1 MTIYNFVRN
10 KTRKLGTLGTRLG
23 SKFVTRLVTR
33 KNRNTSK
40 QMLPSSPKTQLVTQI
55 QQSYRKKLKRQKDI
69 ANFPKK
75 RATRKIMSAYR
86 SASANP
92 NLEECPICLGPM
104 LNPAATTTLYH
115 CKHVFHTSCIK
126 GWSIPKFHP
135 RCPLCTKR
143 ILYYE
148 NPTVVR
154 PTLNQQAFI
163 RKLKAVQEQAVQDVT
178 KIDEA
183 NSIIHESR
191 RALKKRR
198 SLDGSN
204 AKMSRK
210 EMENLKQQINQA
222 NETINAHSIYNYS
235 AFASRLE
242 NELIQ
247 NRIKEREK
255 AEDDDDQEREY
266 ERHRALRRQARLQNG
281 GGGHCLECSHH

>member
-10 KTRKLGTLGTRLG
+10 KTRKLSTLGTRLG
-23 SKFVTRLVTR
+23 TRFVTR
-33 KNRNTSK
+33 KNRNTYK
-40 QMLPSSPKTQLVTQI
+40 QSLVPSPKTLLVTQI
-55 QQSYRKKLKRQKDI
+55 QQSYRKKLKRQRDI

-75 RATRKIMSAYR
+75 LATRKIMTAYKR
-86 SASANP
+86 ASANP
-92 NLEECPICLGPM
+92 NLDECAICLGPM

-126 GWSIPKFHP
+126 AWSIPKFHP

-163 RKLKAVQEQAVQDVT
+163 RKLKAVQEQAVLDVT

-183 NSIIHESR
+183 NSIIRESR

-210 EMENLKQQINQA
+210 EMENLKQQIDKA
-222 NETINAHSIYNYS
+222 NETINAHSIYDYS
-235 AFASRLE
+235 AFARRLE

-255 AEDDDDQEREY
+255 AEDEDEQEREW
-266 ERHRALRRQARLQNG
+266 ERHRLLRR
-281 GGGHCLECSHH
+281 

>member
-1 MTIYNFVRN
+1 MTIYDFVRN
-10 KTRKLGTLGTRLG
+10 KTRKLGTRLG
-23 SKFVTRLVTR
+23 SRLGTR

-40 QMLPSSPKTQLVTQI
+40 QMLPSSLKTQLVTQI
-55 QQSYRKKLKRQKDI
+55 QQSYRKKLKKQLDI

-92 NLEECPICLGPM
+92 NLEECAICLGPM
-104 LNPAATTTLYH
+104 LNPASTTTLYH
-115 CKHVFHTSCIK
+115 CKHIFHTSCIK
-126 GWSIPKFHP
+126 AWSISKFHP
-135 RCPLCTKR
+135 RCPLCTTR

-148 NPTVVR
+148 NPTIVK

-163 RKLKAVQEQAVQDVT
+163 RKLKAAQERAAHEVT

-183 NSIIHESR
+183 NSIIQESR
-191 RALKKRR
+191 RALKNRR
-198 SLDGSN
+198 ALDGSN

-210 EMENLKQQINQA
+210 EMEKLKQQIDEA
-222 NETINAHSIYNYS
+222 TETINVHINNNNNKTI
-235 AFASRLE
+235 ASQLE

-255 AEDDDDQEREY
+255 AEDEEERER
-266 ERHRALRRQARLQNG
+266 EWDRQRPLRPVRLQN
-281 GGGHCLECSHH
+281 GGGHCLECSPH

>member
-1 MTIYNFVRN
+1 MTIYDFVRN
-10 KTRKLGTLGTRLG
+10 KTRNLGTRLG
-23 SKFVTRLVTR
+23 TLGTRLVTR
-33 KNRNTSK
+33 KNRNTK
-40 QMLPSSPKTQLVTQI
+40 QTLLPSPKTQLVTQI
-55 QQSYRKKLKRQKDI
+55 QQSYRKKLQRQRDI

-75 RATRKIMSAYR
+75 RATRKIMSAYK

-92 NLEECPICLGPM
+92 NLDECAICLGPM

-126 GWSIPKFHP
+126 GWAIPKFHP

-163 RKLKAVQEQAVQDVT
+163 RKLKAVQEQAAQDVT
-178 KIDEA
+178 KIAEA
-183 NSIIHESR
+183 NSIIRESR

-198 SLDGSN
+198 ALDGSN
-204 AKMSRK
+204 ARMSRK
-210 EMENLKQQINQA
+210 EMENLKQQIDQA
-222 NETINAHSIYNYS
+222 NETIKVHSTYDYS
-235 AFASRLE
+235 AFARRLE

-255 AEDDDDQEREY
+255 AEDEDEKEREW
-266 ERHRALRRQARLQNG
+266 ERHRLLRRQTRLQNG
-281 GGGHCLECSHH
+281 GNAHCLECSHH

>member
-1 MTIYNFVRN
+1 MTIYNFVRS
-10 KTRKLGTLGTRLG
+10 KTRKLGNLGTRLG
-23 SKFVTRLVTR
+23 TRFVTR
-33 KNRNTSK
+33 KKRNTYK
-40 QMLPSSPKTQLVTQI
+40 QMLVPSPKTQLITQI
-55 QQSYRKKLKRQKDI
+55 QQSYRKKLKKQLDI

-75 RATRKIMSAYR
+75 RATRKSMSAYR
-86 SASANP
+86 TASANP

-126 GWSIPKFHP
+126 GWAI
-135 RCPLCTKR
+135 
-143 ILYYE
+143 
-148 NPTVVR
+148 

-163 RKLKAVQEQAVQDVT
+163 RKLKAVQEQALLDVT

-183 NSIIHESR
+183 NSIIRESR

-210 EMENLKQQINQA
+210 EMENLKQQIVQA

-255 AEDDDDQEREY
+255 AEDEDDQEREW
-266 ERHRALRRQARLQNG
+266 ERHCSLRRQARLQNG
-281 GGGHCLECSHH
+281 GAHCLDCAHH

>member
-10 KTRKLGTLGTRLG
+10 KTRKLGNLGTRLG
-23 SKFVTRLVTR
+23 TRFVTR
-33 KNRNTSK
+33 KNRNTK
-40 QMLPSSPKTQLVTQI
+40 QSLVPSPKTQLITQI
-55 QQSYRKKLKRQKDI
+55 QQSYRKKLKRQRDI
-69 ANFPKK
+69 SNFAKK
-75 RATRKIMSAYR
+75 RATRKIMTAYKR
-86 SASANP
+86 ASANP
-92 NLEECPICLGPM
+92 NLDECAICLAPM

-115 CKHVFHTSCIK
+115 CKHKFHTSCIK
-126 GWSIPKFHP
+126 DWALPKFHP
-135 RCPLCTKR
+135 RCPLCTSR

-163 RKLKAVQEQAVQDVT
+163 RKLKAVQEQAVLDVT

-183 NSIIHESR
+183 NSIIRESR

-210 EMENLKQQINQA
+210 EMESLKQQIDKA
-222 NETINAHSIYNYS
+222 NETINAHSIYDYS
-235 AFASRLE
+235 AFARRLE

-255 AEDDDDQEREY
+255 AEDEDEQEREY
-266 ERHRALRRQARLQNG
+266 ERHRALRRQSRLQNG
-281 GGGHCLECSHH
+281 GGAHCLECSHH

>member
-10 KTRKLGTLGTRLG
+10 KTRKLGNLGTRLG
-23 SKFVTRLVTR
+23 TRFVTR
-33 KNRNTSK
+33 KNRNTYK
-40 QMLPSSPKTQLVTQI
+40 QSLAPSPKTQLITQI
-55 QQSYRKKLKRQKDI
+55 QQSYRKKLKQQLDI

-86 SASANP
+86 TASANP

-126 GWSIPKFHP
+126 GWAIPKFHP
-135 RCPLCTKR
+135 RCPVCRTR

-154 PTLNQQAFI
+154 PTLNQQAFM

-183 NSIIHESR
+183 NSIIRESR

-198 SLDGSN
+198 ALDGSN
-204 AKMSRK
+204 ARMSRK
-210 EMENLKQQINQA
+210 EMENLKQQIDQA
-222 NETINAHSIYNYS
+222 NETINVHSIYDYS
-235 AFASRLE
+235 AFARRLE

-255 AEDDDDQEREY
+255 AEDEDEKEREW
-266 ERHRALRRQARLQNG
+266 ERHRTLRRQARLQNG

>member
-1 MTIYNFVRN
+1 MTIYDFVRN
-10 KTRKLGTLGTRLG
+10 KTRKLGTLG
-23 SKFVTRLVTR
+23 TRLVTR

-75 RATRKIMSAYR
+75 RATRKIMTAYR
-86 SASANP
+86 TASANP
-92 NLEECPICLGPM
+92 NLEECAICLGPM

-163 RKLKAVQEQAVQDVT
+163 RKLKAVQEQAVLDVT
-178 KIDEA
+178 KINEA
-183 NSIIHESR
+183 NSIIQESR

-210 EMENLKQQINQA
+210 EMENLKQQIDKA
-222 NETINAHSIYNYS
+222 NETINAHSIYDYS

-255 AEDDDDQEREY
+255 AEDEDDQEREW
-266 ERHRALRRQARLQNG
+266 ERHRALRRQTRLQNG

>member
-1 MTIYNFVRN
+1 MTIYDFIRN
-10 KTRKLGTLGTRLG
+10 KTRKLGTKLGTR
-23 SKFVTRLVTR
+23 FVTR
-33 KNRNTSK
+33 KNKNTYK
-40 QMLPSSPKTQLVTQI
+40 QMLLPSPKTQLVTQI
-55 QQSYRKKLKRQKDI
+55 QQSYRKRLKHKQDI

-92 NLEECPICLGPM
+92 NLEECAICLGPM

-115 CKHVFHTSCIK
+115 CKHKFHTSCIK
-126 GWSIPKFHP
+126 SWSIPKFHP

-163 RKLKAVQEQAVQDVT
+163 RKLKAVQERAAQDVT

-183 NSIIHESR
+183 NSIIRESR

-198 SLDGSN
+198 ALDGSN
-204 AKMSRK
+204 ARMSRK
-210 EMENLKQQINQA
+210 EMENLKQQIVQA
-222 NETINAHSIYNYS
+222 NETINVHSTYNYS

-255 AEDDDDQEREY
+255 AEDEDEQEREW
-266 ERHRALRRQARLQNG
+266 ERHRIIRRQARLQNG

>member
-10 KTRKLGTLGTRLG
+10 KTRKLGTLGTLGTRLG
-23 SKFVTRLVTR
+23 TRLVTR
-33 KNRNTSK
+33 KNRNTK
-40 QMLPSSPKTQLVTQI
+40 QSLVPSPKTLLVTQI
-55 QQSYRKKLKRQKDI
+55 QQSYRKKLKRQRDI

-75 RATRKIMSAYR
+75 LATRKIMTAYKR
-86 SASANP
+86 ASANP
-92 NLEECPICLGPM
+92 NLDECAICLGPM

-126 GWSIPKFHP
+126 GWALPKFHP

-163 RKLKAVQEQAVQDVT
+163 RKLKAVQEQAVLDVT

-183 NSIIHESR
+183 NSIIRESR

-210 EMENLKQQINQA
+210 EMENLKQQIDKA
-222 NETINAHSIYNYS
+222 NETINAHSIYDYS
-235 AFASRLE
+235 AFARRLE

-255 AEDDDDQEREY
+255 AEDDDEQEREW
-266 ERHRALRRQARLQNG
+266 ERHRLLRHQARLQNG
-281 GGGHCLECSHH
+281 GGAHCLECSHH

>member
-1 MTIYNFVRN
+1 MVLYDFMKSVKN
-10 KTRKLGTLGTRLG
+10 KTTKL
-23 SKFVTRLVTR
+23 FTR
-33 KNRNTSK
+33 KPKSKSNTNKGVASQK
-40 QMLPSSPKTQLVTQI
+40 KRVTLNPIGTQVLETI
-55 QQSYRKKLKRQKDI
+55 QKSYKKKLKHKLDI

-75 RATRKIMSAYR
+75 RATRKIMSAYKR
-86 SASANP
+86 ASANP
-92 NLEECPICLGPM
+92 NLEECPICLGSM

-126 GWSIPKFHP
+126 GWAIPKFHP

-143 ILYYE
+143 LLYYE

-163 RKLKAVQEQAVQDVT
+163 RKLKAVQEQAVLDVT

-183 NSIIHESR
+183 NSIIRESR

-210 EMENLKQQINQA
+210 EMENLKQQIDQA
-222 NETINAHSIYNYS
+222 NETINAHSIYDYS

-255 AEDDDDQEREY
+255 AEDEDDQEREWD
-266 ERHRALRRQARLQNG
+266 RHRTLRRQARLQNG